1 MSGEMTQP
9 FQQLLAEASDF
20 DLVNGVYG
28 LLLDRYDDLARMPAE
43 GKVAVWTWHA
53 KGIIDNG
60 GFQYLFEGVFE
71 TDPYYAGTL
80 AAFRA
85 IGAEQCA
92 AGLEEALQQFP
103 GGKPPLDRDRRIR
116 AWHRLGWYWA
126 HPAVCRFWDESPS
139 IPELLAA
146 YIRKNREAFEQMIG

>member
-1 MSGEMTQP
+1 MGCTAFSWTATATTSPACRRRGRWSCGRGMRK
-9 FQQLLAEASDF
+9 ASSITA
-20 DLVNGVYG
+20 GSS
-28 LLLDRYDDLARMPAE
+28 
-43 GKVAVWTWHA
+43 T
-53 KGIIDNG
+53 
-60 GFQYLFEGVFE
+60 LFEGVFE

-85 IGAEQCA
+85 VGAEQCA

-126 HPAVCRFWDESPS
+126 HPAVCRLWDESPS
-139 IPELLAA
+139 IPKLLAA